1 METAFESQPD
11 AHREVPMS
19 LLRRRFAGTLAIA
32 LAFSMALTSC
42 TGGEEVDA
50 DLVKARKV
58 VAAAIQTLD
67 TGDYRLAKLDLEPI
81 VSPTIGDPEGQR
93 MATALKQ
100 DVQTLDKARF
110 AYVLAAT
117 LTEVDD
123 WIKLIGQVSSLLT
136 GAGILA
142 PADLA
147 AMALD
152 PQAGTGAIAPIV
164 GNLFDSLQGF
174 SERMHN
180 VLELIKSNASFELRL
195 RDFPV
200 TLGDYTIFRA
210 PGQYDLGEVYLI
222 DSMFLLL
229 LGAVQGLNAIDY
241 TVSLT
246 GKGGTGLSHIF
257 ALVGELQ
264 TSDIPQLVDDILNLI
279 GVVLYTQPK
288 LLAIGDATA
297 LRASGDNLRDALDS
311 HIRSLEFMRAE
322 RDTQDDDVIG
332 YVYEGNKEF
341 VEIHLVPQ
349 PIPGL
354 PVDNDKLVDLRLPV
368 TEDLLTS
375 LDRFRS
381 SLAGEPV
388 RVSWAKDIVPLASLG
403 TVTLLQTG
411 AFHGLI
417 YSALDLA
424 SLDQATLDAIYNVL
438 DGDLLSA
445 DLVTSLIVGF
455 IPDVFEFDLGAFF
468 RAAVPAGP
476 RDILPFF
483 TMPTTS
489 PIYEDG
495 ATVPSSWEENLDSIT
510 LLLEYECK
518 VGAVESRAV
527 PGNFL
532 CDDTA
537 GTPTDL
543 SHFIPEVGS
552 PISDP
557 TFVEY
562 WGSSGRLANLQLLPE
577 GGDFGLGMPAD
588 GIASPIFYTAL
599 QDPTVGGLLYINLT
613 NVPGNL
619 LYEPTVQ
626 THYSSRGLGDVS
638 AWVPADNFTLNALI
652 AGVIGAIVEQLL

>member
-1 METAFESQPD
+1 
-11 AHREVPMS
+11 MS
-19 LLRRRFAGTLAIA
+19 LRRRRFAGILTLAVAFSVA
-32 LAFSMALTSC
+32 LASC
-42 TGGEEVDA
+42 SGTDDVDP

-58 VAAAIQTLD
+58 VAAAIRTLD

-81 VSPTIGDPEGQR
+81 VSPTIGDPGGQR
-93 MATALKQ
+93 MAEALKR

-110 AYVLAAT
+110 AYVLAAS

-123 WIKLIGQVSSLLT
+123 WIKLVGQVASLLT

-142 PADLA
+142 PADLT

-152 PQAGTGAIAPIV
+152 PQAGRGPIAPIV
-164 GNLFDSLQGF
+164 GNLFDSLQDF
-174 SERMHN
+174 SERMHR
-180 VLELIKSNASFELRL
+180 VLEPIKRNSSFELRL
-195 RDFPV
+195 HDFPV
-200 TLGDYTIFRA
+200 TLGDFTIFRA
-210 PGQYDLGEVYLI
+210 PGEYDLGEVYLL
-222 DSMFLLL
+222 DSMFLLM
-229 LGAVQGLNAIDY
+229 LGTVQGLNAIDY

-246 GKGGTGLSHIF
+246 GIGGTGLSHIF
-257 ALVGELQ
+257 SLVGELQ
-264 TSDIPQLVDDILNLI
+264 TSDIPQLVKDILNLI
-279 GVVLYTQPK
+279 GVVLYTQPD

-297 LRASGDNLRDALDS
+297 LRASGDSLRDALDS
-311 HIRSLEFMRAE
+311 HIRSLEFMKTE
-322 RDTQDDDVIG
+322 RDPQEDDVIG
-332 YVYEGNKEF
+332 YVYDGSKEY

-354 PVDNDKLVDLRLPV
+354 PVENDKLIDLRLPV
-368 TEDLLTS
+368 TEDLMTS
-375 LDRFRS
+375 LGRFRS

-403 TVTLLQTG
+403 AVTLLQTG

-424 SLDQATLDAIYNVL
+424 SLDQATMDAIYSVL
-438 DGDLLSA
+438 DGDLLSP

-455 IPDVFEFDLGAFF
+455 IPNVFEFDLGAFF
-468 RAAVPAGP
+468 RAANPAGP

-489 PIYEDG
+489 PVYEGG
-495 ATVPSSWEENLDSIT
+495 ATVPSSYKANLDSIT

-518 VGAVESRAV
+518 VGSVESRAV
-527 PGNFL
+527 PANFL
-532 CDDTA
+532 CDDDA
-537 GTPTDL
+537 GTPVDL
-543 SHFIPEVGS
+543 NHFVPEAGS

-557 TFVEY
+557 EFIRH
-562 WGSSGRLANLQLLPE
+562 WGAFNRLANLQLMPA
-577 GGDFGLGMPAD
+577 GGGNFGPGMPND

-599 QDPTVGGLLYINLT
+599 QDPAIGGLLYINLAD
-613 NVPGNL
+613 VPGNL

-626 THYSSRGLGDVS
+626 AHYSSHNLGDVS